1 MAAMLDSLLDRERRM
16 RCRANDAAMAAG
28 APIVGGA
35 PSQRLLNTYSPL
47 RFTTS
52 PARILLLRSAESA
65 RRKPT

>member
-1 MAAMLDSLLDRERRM
+1 MAAMLDSLLDDERRI

-35 PSQRLLNTYSPL
+35 PSQRLLNTYSPV

-52 PARILLLRSAESA
+52 PARILLLMSRNSPS
-65 RRKPT
+65 R